1 MFQLAS
7 SNQDIQGYLMQDMR
21 PSTLSDH
28 GVYYF
33 CNEFSTSST
42 KDVITWILDSNFQTS
57 NRFENLTL
65 MITSYGGDLFSA
77 FALIDVMRGSKIPI
91 HTIGLGMIASA
102 GLMTFIAGEP
112 GCRIITPNT
121 SILSH
126 QWSAGTWGKEHE
138 LVATRRQFELTTSRM
153 ISHYRKC
160 TKLSE
165 KVIREKLLP
174 PQDVWLSADEAKEY
188 NLVDHVKMLR

>member
-1 MFQLAS
+1 MPDL
-7 SNQDIQGYLMQDMR
+7 QGFMMDTR
-21 PSTLSDH
+21 PQSLSDH

-33 CNEFSTSST
+33 AGEFSTST
-42 KDVITWILDSNFQTS
+42 AKEAITWILDSNLQTS
-57 NRFENLTL
+57 NKFENLTL
-65 MITSYGGDLFSA
+65 MITSYGGDLMSA
-77 FALIDVMRGSKIPI
+77 FALIDVMRGSSIPI
-91 HTIGLGMIASA
+91 HTIGLGVIASA

-112 GCRIITPNT
+112 GHRLITPNT

-126 QWSAGTWGKEHE
+126 QWAAGTYGKEHE
-138 LVATRRQFELTTSRM
+138 LIATQRQFDLTTKRM

-174 PQDVWLSADEAKEY
+174 PQDIWLGSEEALEY
-188 NLVDHVKMLR
+188 NLADSVKNLR